1 MSETIVIESDDFHY
15 NSENELNETVEQI
28 ENSTQE
34 LQFNIEF
41 DKNEFDKNEF
51 DKNEFDKNEFNENE
65 YDKQT
70 KKEIMSQ
77 NSEIE
82 FNDDLVI
89 EEKKEEKVVSSKK
102 KKKII
107 IQRVD
112 IEENDIDD
120 EKCKIESETSSCIKE
135 TCKNCKI
142 NRELLNMVVN
152 LTRKIDNLENEFKE
166 VKKIMTTK
174 IPIPSDEI
182 PPINKKNVL
191 EWLNNYIVPTMTHDE
206 FLENLQVTMTHFEF
220 LLDYK
225 LTDTIQKIIDKNL
238 VKNKDVIYPLYATV
252 EKTGKVYVYSEN
264 NVWENVTL
272 DYLCKFVKNIVD
284 KLSQNCILWKKKH
297 SDKTNSDSQFRCQNA
312 LLKLYSVSYTQD
324 AMMNRVRHDLCQK
337 MKLVCK

>member
-1 MSETIVIESDDFHY
+1 MSKIIETTDDDFHSDSDSESDLDSDSEFNFENVSNENTKKDLQFDIEY
-15 NSENELNETVEQI
+15 DSENELN
-28 ENSTQE
+28 
-34 LQFNIEF
+34 
-41 DKNEFDKNEF
+41 
-51 DKNEFDKNEFNENE
+51 
-65 YDKQT
+65 
-70 KKEIMSQ
+70 KKEKEEKGEKEKKREIMSQ

-82 FNDDLVI
+82 FNDILVVE
-89 EEKKEEKVVSSKK
+89 EEKEKEKNLSSKK

-107 IQRVD
+107 IQRVNID
-112 IEENDIDD
+112 ENIEL
-120 EKCKIESETSSCIKE
+120 ESDKSCHLKE
-135 TCKNCKI
+135 TCKNCEI
-142 NRELLNMVVN
+142 NCELLNMVIN

-166 VKKIMTTK
+166 IKKIMTTK
-174 IPIPSDEI
+174 NPLPSDEI

-252 EKTGKVYVYSEN
+252 EKTGKVYVYSQD

-297 SDKTNSDSQFRCQNA
+297 SDKTDGDSQFRCQNA

>member
-1 MSETIVIESDDFHY
+1 MSKIIETTCDDFHY
-15 NSENELNETVEQI
+15 DSDSGSELNENIKKEEI
-28 ENSTQE
+28 LTQE
-34 LQFNIEF
+34 SQFYIEY
-41 DKNEFDKNEF
+41 DSEHESNKK
-51 DKNEFDKNEFNENE
+51 ENE
-65 YDKQT
+65 E
-70 KKEIMSQ
+70 KEKEKE
-77 NSEIE
+77 NEEIE
-82 FNDDLVI
+82 FNDILVV
-89 EEKKEEKVVSSKK
+89 EEKKEKLSSKK

-107 IQRVD
+107 IQRVNID
-112 IEENDIDD
+112 ENIEL
-120 EKCKIESETSSCIKE
+120 ESENSCHLKE
-135 TCKNCKI
+135 TCKNCEI
-142 NRELLNMVVN
+142 NRELLNMVIN

-174 IPIPSDEI
+174 NPLPSDEI

-252 EKTGKVYVYSEN
+252 EKTGKVYIYSEN

-272 DYLCKFVKNIVD
+272 DYLCKFVKNIID

-297 SDKTNSDSQFRCQNA
+297 SDKTDGDSQFRCQNA

>member
-1 MSETIVIESDDFHY
+1 MSEIIETTCDDFHY
-15 NSENELNETVEQI
+15 DSDSGSELNENIKKKDILTQESQFDIEYDSENESN
-28 ENSTQE
+28 
-34 LQFNIEF
+34 
-41 DKNEFDKNEF
+41 KK
-51 DKNEFDKNEFNENE
+51 ENE
-65 YDKQT
+65 EKE
-70 KKEIMSQ
+70 KEIMSQ

-82 FNDDLVI
+82 FNDILVV
-89 EEKKEEKVVSSKK
+89 EEKKENLSSKK

-107 IQRVD
+107 IQRVNID
-112 IEENDIDD
+112 ENI
-120 EKCKIESETSSCIKE
+120 ILESENSCHLKE
-135 TCKNCKI
+135 TCKNCEI
-142 NRELLNMVVN
+142 NRELLNMVIN

-174 IPIPSDEI
+174 IPISTDEI

-238 VKNKDVIYPLYATV
+238 VKNKDIIYPLYATV
-252 EKTGKVYVYSEN
+252 EKTGKVYIYSEN

-272 DYLCKFVKNIVD
+272 DYLCKFVKNIID

-297 SDKTNSDSQFRCQNA
+297 SDKNNSSDSQFRCQNA